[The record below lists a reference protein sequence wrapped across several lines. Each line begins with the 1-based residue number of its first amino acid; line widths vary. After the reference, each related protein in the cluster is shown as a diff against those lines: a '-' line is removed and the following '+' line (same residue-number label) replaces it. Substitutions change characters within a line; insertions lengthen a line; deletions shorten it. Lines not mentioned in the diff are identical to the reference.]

1 MEIKTTMPKKVFV
14 SGCFDLLHSGHI
26 AFLQEAAKYGDVYV
40 ALGSDATVY
49 DLKGRVP
56 VNNEHE
62 RLYMMQSLA
71 CVKEAF
77 ISNGSGM
84 LDFEGEL
91 RALQPD
97 ILLVNADGN
106 IPHKKAL
113 SDALGIEYI
122 VLEREPYSGLPAR
135 STTSL
140 RTVDRMPYRIDLAGG
155 WLDQPFVSKLCP
167 GPVLTISL
175 EPTIAFNERSGMA
188 TSTRNKA
195 IDLWGPRL
203 PAGDPEKLAKVL
215 FCYDN
220 PPGTTEI
227 SGSQDAIGIV
237 FPGLAR
243 AHYEGTYWHTKI
255 DHVRDELTLQFIER
269 ALHLVPLGPREA
281 GYSPLTTQNLTVENA
296 KALADA
302 ANACWDAILAHDL
315 PAFGLQ
321 VRRAFEA
328 QVALFPNMVSDEI
341 CSLIDQYRDVAVG
354 WKLSGAGGGGYLI
367 LVSDVPIPDAVR
379 IIIRRGME

>member
-1 MEIKTTMPKKVFV
+1 MPKKVFV
-14 SGCFDLLHSGHI
+14 SGCFDMLHSGHI

-49 DLKGRVP
+49 SLKGRVP
-56 VNNEHE
+56 MNNEHE
-62 RLYMMQSLA
+62 RLYMIQSLA

-77 ISNGSGM
+77 ISSGSGM
-84 LDFEGEL
+84 LDFEAEL
-91 RALQPD
+91 RQLQPD
-97 ILLVNADGN
+97 IFLVNVDGN
-106 IPHKKAL
+106 IPQKKAL
-113 SDALGIEYI
+113 ADELGIEYI
-122 VLEREPYSGLPAR
+122 VLEREPHGGLPPR
-135 STTSL
+135 STTAL
-140 RTVDRMPYRIDLAGG
+140 RTIDQMPYRIDLAGG
-155 WLDQPFVSKLCP
+155 WLDQPFVSKLYP

-203 PAGDPEKLAKVL
+203 PAGDPEKLAKIL

-220 PPGTTEI
+220 PPGTTTI
-227 SGSQDAIGIV
+227 SGSQDAVGIV
-237 FPGLAR
+237 YPGLAR
-243 AHYEGTYWHTKI
+243 AHYAGEYWFTRI
-255 DHVRDELTLQFIER
+255 DHVRDEMTLQFIEK
-269 ALHLVPLGPREA
+269 ALYLVPLGPRET
-281 GYSPLTTQNLTVENA
+281 GYDPLAEQNLTVENA

-341 CSLIDQYRDVAVG
+341 CSLIDQYRDVALG
-354 WKLSGAGGGGYLI
+354 WKLSGAGGGGYI
-367 LVSDVPIPDAVR
+367 IFVSETPIPDAVR
-379 IIIRRGME
+379 ISIRRGME